1 MSNERA
7 FLTDLFQA
15 ALAAADPAI
24 CLPRFLPA
32 PPPKNSGGR
41 MIVIGAG
48 KAAAAMAAAVETHY
62 AGRVEGL
69 VITRYGYVR
78 PTRTIEVVEAAHPV
92 PDNAGLE
99 AARRIL
105 KLVEGLSARDMVLF
119 LASGGGSALMSVPA
133 SGIDF
138 AEKQSLHKALVL
150 SGANIAEINT
160 VRKRL
165 SAVKGGRLAAA
176 CGPARIHTLVISDVP
191 GDDPAT
197 VASGPTIRD
206 TNPPER
212 AAQIVAKYKITV
224 PDSVKRHLE
233 QSEPAQD
240 SAHDFS
246 RDTVQVVSRAAD
258 ALKAAAALAR
268 KNGVE
273 PEIWGDALEGE
284 ARDVGAA
291 MAERAR
297 AMTGPR
303 VLLSGGELTVTVKAK
318 GRGGPN
324 TEFLLGLALGLDGA
338 PNIHALS
345 CDTDGI
351 DGSEDNAGAIVTP
364 DTLARATTAN
374 LHGPQYLA
382 DNDAY
387 SFFDRLGDL
396 VVTGPT
402 CTNVNDFRAVLV
414 T

>member
-1 MSNERA
+1 
-7 FLTDLFQA
+7 
-15 ALAAADPAI
+15 
-24 CLPRFLPA
+24 
-32 PPPKNSGGR
+32 
-41 MIVIGAG
+41 
-48 KAAAAMAAAVETHY
+48 MAAAVEDHY
-62 AGRVEGL
+62 KGAIEGL

-92 PDNAGLE
+92 PDQAGLD

-105 KLVEGLSARDMVLF
+105 KMVDGLSAQDMVLF

-133 SGIDF
+133 PGIDF
-138 AEKQSLHKALVL
+138 ADKQALHKALVL

-176 CGPARIHTLVISDVP
+176 CGPARIRTLVISDVP
-191 GDDPAT
+191 GDDPAV

-206 TNPPER
+206 ANPPER
-212 AAQIVAKYKITV
+212 AAQILAKYKIAV
-224 PDSVKRHLE
+224 PASVQRHLE
-233 QSEPAQD
+233 RREPAQE

-246 RDTVQVVSRAAD
+246 RDTVEVVSRAAD
-258 ALKAAAALAR
+258 ALNAAAAFAR
-268 KNGVE
+268 ANGVE
-273 PEIWGDALEGE
+273 PDIWGDALQGE
-284 ARDVGAA
+284 AREVGAA
-291 MAERAR
+291 MAKRAQGV
-297 AMTGPR
+297 TGPR

-324 TEFLLGLALGLDGA
+324 TEFLLGLALALGGA
-338 PNIHALS
+338 ANVHALS

-364 DTLARATTAN
+364 DTLARARAAN
-374 LHGPQYLA
+374 LHAQQYLA

-387 SFFDRLGDL
+387 GFFQGLGDL

>member
-1 MSNERA
+1 MLNERD
-7 FLTDLFQA
+7 FLNDLFRA

-32 PPPKNSGGR
+32 RPKGR
-41 MIVIGAG
+41 MIVVGAG
-48 KAAAAMAAAVETHY
+48 KAAAAMAAAAEEHY
-62 AGRVEGL
+62 DGAIEGL

-78 PTRTIEVVEAAHPV
+78 PTRKIEVVEAAHPV
-92 PDNAGLE
+92 PDQAGLD
-99 AARRIL
+99 AAERIL
-105 KLVEGLSARDMVLF
+105 KMVENLTADDMVLF

-133 SGIDF
+133 PGIAF
-138 AEKQSLHKALVL
+138 ADKQALHKALVL
-150 SGANIAEINT
+150 SGANITEINT

-191 GDDPAT
+191 GDDPAV

-212 AAQIVAKYKITV
+212 AQQILAKYKIAV
-224 PDSVKRHLE
+224 PDSVKRHLDRR
-233 QSEPAQD
+233 EPAPD
-240 SAHDFS
+240 SAHDFA
-246 RDTVQVVSRAAD
+246 RDAVQVVSRAAD
-258 ALKAAAALAR
+258 ALKAAATFAR
-268 KNGVE
+268 ANGVE

-284 ARDVGAA
+284 AREVGAA
-291 MAERAR
+291 MAKRAR
-297 AMTGPR
+297 DVKGPS

-324 TEFLLGLALGLDGA
+324 TEFLLGLALALGGA

-364 DTLARATTAN
+364 DTLARAKAAN
-374 LHGPQYLA
+374 LNALQYLA
-382 DNDAY
+382 NNDAY
-387 SFFDRLGDL
+387 GFFNGLGDL

>member
-1 MSNERA
+1 MLNERT
-7 FLTDLFQA
+7 FLNDLFQA

-24 CLPRFLPA
+24 CLPKFLP
-32 PPPKNSGGR
+32 PPPKGR
-41 MIVIGAG
+41 MIVVGAG
-48 KAAAAMAAAVETHY
+48 KAAAAMAAAVEAHY
-62 AGRVEGL
+62 KDPVEGL
-69 VITRYGYVR
+69 VITRYGYIR
-78 PTRTIEVVEAAHPV
+78 PTKQIEVVEAAHPV
-92 PDNAGLE
+92 PDQAGLD
-99 AARRIL
+99 AAQRIL
-105 KLVEGLSARDMVLF
+105 HMVDGLSARDMVLF

-133 SGIDF
+133 PGIAF
-138 AEKQSLHKALVL
+138 ADKQALHKALVL
-150 SGANIAEINT
+150 SGANISEINT

-176 CGPARIHTLVISDVP
+176 CGRARIHTLVISDVP
-191 GDDPAT
+191 GDDPAV

-212 AAQIVAKYKITV
+212 AAEILVKYKIAV
-224 PDSVKRHLE
+224 PASVRQHLE
-233 QSEPAQD
+233 RRESAQESE
-240 SAHDFS
+240 HDFA

-258 ALKAAAALAR
+258 ALKAAAAFAR
-268 KNGVE
+268 KHGVE

-284 ARDVGAA
+284 AREVGAA
-291 MAERAR
+291 MAQRAQGV
-297 AMTGPR
+297 TGPR

-324 TEFLLGLALGLDGA
+324 TEFLLGLALALKGA

-364 DTLARATTAN
+364 DTLTRAKAAN
-374 LHGPQYLA
+374 LNALQYLA
-382 DNDAY
+382 GNDAY
-387 SFFDRLGDL
+387 GFFAGLGDL

-414 T
+414 S

>member
-1 MSNERA
+1 MLNERT
-7 FLTDLFQA
+7 FLNELFQA

-24 CLPRFLPA
+24 CLPKFLPV
-32 PPPKNSGGR
+32 PPKGR
-41 MIVIGAG
+41 MIVVGAG
-48 KAAAAMAAAVETHY
+48 KAAAAMAAAVEAHY
-62 AGRVEGL
+62 QQPVEGL

-78 PTRTIEVVEAAHPV
+78 PTKQIEVVEAAHPV
-92 PDNAGLE
+92 PDQAGLD
-99 AARRIL
+99 AAQRIL
-105 KLVEGLSARDMVLF
+105 HMVDGLSAQDMVLF

-133 SGIDF
+133 PGIAF
-138 AEKQSLHKALVL
+138 ADKQALHKALVL
-150 SGANIAEINT
+150 SGANISEINT

-176 CGPARIHTLVISDVP
+176 CGRARIHTLVISDVP
-191 GDDPAT
+191 GDDPAV

-212 AAQIVAKYKITV
+212 AAEILAKYNIAV
-224 PDSVKRHLE
+224 PASVRAHLAAR
-233 QSEPAQD
+233 EPTQD
-240 SAHDFS
+240 SEHDFA

-258 ALKAAAALAR
+258 ALKAAAAFAR

-284 ARDVGAA
+284 AREVGAA
-291 MAERAR
+291 MAGRAQGV
-297 AMTGPR
+297 AGPR

-324 TEFLLGLALGLDGA
+324 TEFLLGLALALKGA
-338 PNIHALS
+338 ANIHALS

-364 DTLARATTAN
+364 DTLARAKAAN
-374 LHGPQYLA
+374 LNALQYLA
-382 DNDAY
+382 GNDAY
-387 SFFDRLGDL
+387 GFFHGLGDL

-414 T
+414 S

>member
-1 MSNERA
+1 MLNERI
-7 FLTDLFQA
+7 FLNELFQA
-15 ALAAADPAI
+15 ALAAADPAM
-24 CLPRFLPA
+24 CLPRFLPE
-32 PPPKNSGGR
+32 PPKGR
-41 MIVIGAG
+41 KIVVGAG
-48 KAAAAMAAAVETHY
+48 KAAAAMAAAVEDHY
-62 AGRVEGL
+62 KGAIEGL

-92 PDNAGLE
+92 PDQAGLD

-105 KLVEGLSARDMVLF
+105 KMVDGLSAQDMVLF

-133 SGIDF
+133 PGIDF
-138 AEKQSLHKALVL
+138 ADKQTLHKALVL

-191 GDDPAT
+191 GDDPAV

-212 AAQIVAKYKITV
+212 AAQILTKYKIAA
-224 PDSVKRHLE
+224 PASVIRHLE
-233 QSEPAQD
+233 RREPAQE

-258 ALKAAAALAR
+258 ALKAAAAFAR
-268 KNGVE
+268 ANGIE

-284 ARDVGAA
+284 AREVGAA
-291 MAERAR
+291 MARRAR
-297 AMTGPR
+297 DVSGPR

-324 TEFLLGLALGLDGA
+324 TEFLLGLALALGGA
-338 PNIHALS
+338 SNIHALS

-364 DTLARATTAN
+364 DTLARASAAN
-374 LHGPQYLA
+374 LDAQQYLA

-387 SFFDRLGDL
+387 GFFRGLGDL

>member
-1 MSNERA
+1 MLNERT
-7 FLTDLFQA
+7 FLNELFQA

-24 CLPRFLPA
+24 CLPKFLPV
-32 PPPKNSGGR
+32 PPKGR
-41 MIVIGAG
+41 MIVVGAG
-48 KAAAAMAAAVETHY
+48 KAAAAMAAAVEAHY
-62 AGRVEGL
+62 QQPVEGL

-78 PTRTIEVVEAAHPV
+78 PTKQIEVVEAAHPV
-92 PDNAGLE
+92 PDQAGLD
-99 AARRIL
+99 AAQRIL
-105 KLVEGLSARDMVLF
+105 HMVDGLSAQDMVLF

-133 SGIDF
+133 PGIAF
-138 AEKQSLHKALVL
+138 ADKQALHKALVL
-150 SGANIAEINT
+150 SGANISEINT

-176 CGPARIHTLVISDVP
+176 CGRARIHTLVISDVP
-191 GDDPAT
+191 GDDPAV

-212 AAQIVAKYKITV
+212 AAEILAKYNIAV
-224 PDSVKRHLE
+224 PASVRAHLE
-233 QSEPAQD
+233 PRELAQD
-240 SAHDFS
+240 SEHDFA
-246 RDTVQVVSRAAD
+246 RDTVQIVSRAAD
-258 ALKAAAALAR
+258 ALKAAATFAR

-284 ARDVGAA
+284 AREVGAA
-291 MAERAR
+291 MAGRAQGV
-297 AMTGPR
+297 AGPR

-324 TEFLLGLALGLDGA
+324 TEFLLGLALALKGA
-338 PNIHALS
+338 ANIHALS

-364 DTLARATTAN
+364 DTLARAKAAN
-374 LHGPQYLA
+374 LNALQYLA
-382 DNDAY
+382 GNDAY
-387 SFFDRLGDL
+387 GFFHGLGDL

-414 T
+414 S